1 MSSSN
6 FIVSYLRTHNKK
18 SFQNFLNVCSQDII
32 RTSPLSCT
40 SIDTLHGHWFS
51 QFLITLKDYNLVM
64 YNSLH
69 PELKRKKARR
79 SQDLEDYWIK
89 ILQEREKWQ
98 HLVLLRE
105 ERNTLLTHLDILN
118 REIDRIQH
126 SFEIPSF
133 FENSSDSDN
142 FSLNDVPS
150 PEPETAPVI
159 LKQKLHST
167 ESSERVLRPRKPP
180 PPPSERSIY
189 VVNTPPRR
197 RRKKNRINHQIHR
210 SISVSSFNSISSP
223 PHIPNPSSPTQHESP
238 LSSYDPPSRPILH
251 QQSQQQQHHLQS
263 SPNSPSNSS
272 TLSSIPSPNHFPP
285 QLTPESVCNKTCPLH
300 CTK

>member
-69 PELKRKKARR
+69 PERTIGLKYFKNVKK
-79 SQDLEDYWIK
+79 
-89 ILQEREKWQ
+89 
-98 HLVLLRE
+98 
-105 ERNTLLTHLDILN
+105 
-118 REIDRIQH
+118 
-126 SFEIPSF
+126 
-133 FENSSDSDN
+133 
-142 FSLNDVPS
+142 
-150 PEPETAPVI
+150 
-159 LKQKLHST
+159 
-167 ESSERVLRPRKPP
+167 KPP

-197 RRKKNRINHQIHR
+197 RRKKNRINHRIHR

-272 TLSSIPSPNHFPP
+272 TLSSISSPSHFPP
-285 QLTPESVCNKTCPLH
+285 QLIPESVCNKTCPLH